1 MLDTQTMLLCGAAL
15 FVGGFTK
22 GVAGLGLPMIAIP
35 LLVLVVPLPTALVL
49 LALPG
54 TVSNLVQ
61 AFQRGAFVPVVRRFW
76 PLLAVFIPA
85 IAVGAKLLVTL
96 HPRLL
101 YIALGIAIL
110 AITALTRAVPWLRVS
125 PRLERVL
132 SPVIGGLSGVL
143 GGASMLF
150 GPPLM
155 IYLLTLRMARD
166 EFIATVSLLYF
177 IGALLFTVSLVIVG
191 AFGPTQA
198 LNSTLAVIPVFG
210 GMFAG
215 QAIGRRLDQRGFERV
230 LDLLYVLTALT
241 FFYKAFS

>member
-1 MLDTQTMLLCGAAL
+1 VFDTQTLLLCAAAL
-15 FVGGFTK
+15 FIGGFTK

-76 PLLAVFIPA
+76 PLLVVFIPT

-96 HPRLL
+96 DPRIL

-110 AITALTRAVPWLRVS
+110 AITALTRVVPWLHVG

-132 SPVIGGLSGVL
+132 NPVIGGVSGVL

-155 IYLLTLRMARD
+155 IYFLTLRLARD

-177 IGALLFTVSLVIVG
+177 IGALLFTVSLVVVG

-198 LNSTLAVIPVFG
+198 IHSALALVPVFG

-215 QAIGRRLDQRGFERV
+215 QVVGRRLDQRGFERV
-230 LDLLYVLTALT
+230 LDLLYVMTALT
-241 FFYKAFS
+241 FFYKALA